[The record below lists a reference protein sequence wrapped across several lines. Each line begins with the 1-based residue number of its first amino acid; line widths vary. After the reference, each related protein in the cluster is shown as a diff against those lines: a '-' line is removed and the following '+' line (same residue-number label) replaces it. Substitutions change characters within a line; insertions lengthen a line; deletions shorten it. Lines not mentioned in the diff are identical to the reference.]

1 MEKLLTLF
9 KYIILSIIQGVGEI
23 LPISSSG
30 HLLLFSKLFKIE
42 TNGMKLELILHLA
55 SLLALFIFY
64 KKIIFKLIKG
74 NYEYIFKRNKEYIK
88 EYKFMI
94 GMIIALVPTCLIGY
108 FLNDYLDYFV
118 SYSALVGIFL
128 VLNGLNLYLV
138 KNKNGSNNIED
149 LKTKSFIKIGLFQCL
164 GLLPGFSRSGSCL
177 SMCYREKL
185 NKEDSEKFTFMMLF
199 PLVIGSII
207 LNIKDFNF
215 ITGETILLSIS
226 FIITFI
232 VTLFSLKMLNKI
244 INSNKLHY
252 FSIYCLIIGI
262 LVMFIA

>member
-1 MEKLLTLF
+1 MEKFIILL

-30 HLLLFSKLFKIE
+30 HLLLVSKLFKIE
-42 TNGMKLELILHLA
+42 TRGMRLELILHLA

-64 KKIIFKLIKG
+64 KKTIFKLVKG
-74 NYEYIFKRNKEYIK
+74 NYEYIFKRNKEYVK

-94 GMIIALVPTCLIGY
+94 GMIITLIPTCLVGY
-108 FLNDYLDYFV
+108 FLNDYLEYFI
-118 SYSALVGIFL
+118 SYSILVGFFL

-138 KNKNGSNNIED
+138 NNKSGNKNIED
-149 LKTKSFIKIGLFQCL
+149 LKIKSFVKIGMGQCL

-185 NKEDSEKFTFMMLF
+185 NKEDSEKITFMLLF

-215 ITGETILLSIS
+215 IKEEVILLSIS
-226 FIITFI
+226 FIITFM
-232 VTLFSLKMLNKI
+232 VTLFSLRMLNKI

-252 FSIYCLIIGI
+252 FSVYCLIIGI